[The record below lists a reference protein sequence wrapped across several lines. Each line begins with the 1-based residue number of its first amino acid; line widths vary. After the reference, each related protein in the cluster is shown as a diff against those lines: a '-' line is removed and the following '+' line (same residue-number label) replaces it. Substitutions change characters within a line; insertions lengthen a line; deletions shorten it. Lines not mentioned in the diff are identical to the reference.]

1 MQNSKNADIN
11 KVDNYLSRIK
21 GRIAA
26 VLPIGKDPDIY
37 IAITLE
43 YLIRNPDLFKCTQHS
58 LDDAIINAAM
68 LGLELGDPFDLADIG
83 AYKDNR
89 NGTIRANLMI
99 EYRGHMLQV
108 YATGKVKSI
117 DARAV
122 YESDIFEYHFGL
134 KPMLKHQPSVLP
146 KRGMLTHA
154 YAIATLQ
161 DGSRA
166 AEVINRYDAD
176 KARADSPNSA
186 KPESLWNRR
195 TAEMWTK
202 TAIKKL
208 VNRLPRSPAPKI
220 ERPGPGA
227 GPGPGS
233 AKSEEYANL
242 VNAVLFAPDI
252 YRKAL
257 NDLALDFPSDSG
269 SIKAVLESMRNH
281 YRTEAKKDQDSQP
294 NTDDKNTDRQ

>member
-1 MQNSKNADIN
+1 MQNYEGTDI
-11 KVDNYLSRIK
+11 KRSDNYLARIK
-21 GRIAA
+21 SRIAA
-26 VLPIGKDPDIY
+26 VLPAGKDPDIY
-37 IAITLE
+37 VAITLE

-68 LGLELGDPFDLADIG
+68 LGLELGDPFDLAAIG
-83 AYKDNR
+83 SYKDNR
-89 NGTIRANLMI
+89 SGTIRANLMI

-108 YATGKVKSI
+108 YATGKIRSI
-117 DARAV
+117 EARAV
-122 YESDIFEYHFGL
+122 YEGDTFEYNFGL
-134 KPMLKHQPSVLP
+134 KPTLKHQPSILP

-161 DGSRA
+161 DGGRA
-166 AEVINRYDAD
+166 AEVINQYDAD

-208 VNRLPRSPAPKI
+208 VNRLPRSPAPQV
-220 ERPGPGA
+220 ERS
-227 GPGPGS
+227 GPGPPKP
-233 AKSEEYANL
+233 AEYADL

-257 NDLALDFPSDSG
+257 KDLALAFPSDSG
-269 SIKAVLESMRNH
+269 SIQAVLDSMRNY
-281 YRTEAKKDQDSQP
+281 YRTEAKKDQDKKP
-294 NTDDKNTDRQ
+294 TADDKSTDRQ